1 MSTKVGPSQG
11 TAMINQDSGWPVTV
25 RTRRPLCRI
34 FAAAMVA
41 ALLGGCLTDGGRL
54 RIPHIPHLFSADLT
68 PAQQQLRERA
78 DTFNQTVWEG
88 AAIGAAAA
96 ATITFFT
103 SNDDDRV
110 RNTVIATVAG
120 GTAGAIAGDY
130 IAGKQE
136 DYADREDVLDSMI
149 VDVRQKNVESEQLID
164 AMQAVLD
171 EDNRK
176 LESLRA
182 QLDAGEITRADYQGD
197 IARIDA
203 DRVEMQ
209 VAVDSAGE
217 QLGTFKS
224 ARDLYQKENADV
236 DTAQLNNEIATLQG
250 RIATMNDIGADLGS
264 GELA

>member
-1 MSTKVGPSQG
+1 MSTKVGPNQG
-11 TAMINQDSGWPVTV
+11 NAMINQDSGWPVTV

-54 RIPHIPHLFSADLT
+54 RIPHIFSADLT

-88 AAIGAAAA
+88 VAIGAAVG
-96 ATITFFT
+96 ATIAFFT
-103 SNDDDRV
+103 TSDDDDRV
-110 RNTVIATVAG
+110 RNTMIGAAG
-120 GTAGAIAGDY
+120 GAAAGGIASSY
-130 IAGKQE
+130 IASKQE

-149 VDVRQKNVESEQLID
+149 VDVRQKNVESEQLIE
-164 AMQAVLD
+164 AMRAVLE

-182 QLDAGEITRADYQGD
+182 QLDSGEITRADYQGD

-209 VAVDSAGE
+209 GAVDSAGE

-224 ARDLYQKENADV
+224 ARHLYQEENTDV

-250 RIATMNDIGADLGS
+250 RIATMNDIVADLGS